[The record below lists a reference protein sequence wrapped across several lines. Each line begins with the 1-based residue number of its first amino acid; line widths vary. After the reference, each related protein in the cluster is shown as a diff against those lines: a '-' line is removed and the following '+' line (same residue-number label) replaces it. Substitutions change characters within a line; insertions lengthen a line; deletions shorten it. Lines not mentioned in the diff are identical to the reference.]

1 MTQPVTIVI
10 DGNPYFWRDLVQRR
24 KEQLAATR
32 RASRAV
38 RMDFTRQTL
47 HSSPV
52 AHRLQ
57 FWVGKGQG
65 RAF

>member
-10 DGNPYFWRDLVQRR
+10 DGKPYFWRDLIQRR

-32 RASRAV
+32 RANSAM

-47 HSSPV
+47 H
-52 AHRLQ
+52 
-57 FWVGKGQG
+57 
-65 RAF
+65 